1 MGNDLDKFNPEYQC
15 RLVKKV
21 FQYGSSI
28 ERIMVLIHGLLKH
41 IQNGSALQLL
51 GVKKLKSGWA
61 RRQACLTKCW
71 PKRMLAAK
79 KEEFA
84 CMREGFYFRPLDAQ
98 RRGFLVTFLTCSKK
112 VTKVKR

>member
-1 MGNDLDKFNPEYQC
+1 MQ
-15 RLVKKV
+15 V
-21 FQYGSSI
+21 
-28 ERIMVLIHGLLKH
+28 
-41 IQNGSALQLL
+41 L

-61 RRQACLTKCW
+61 RRQACLTKYW

-84 CMREGFYFRPLDAQ
+84 CMREGFNFRPIDAQ